1 MTPRK
6 KTGYYTKLDPALRE
20 IMRQYKDATGI
31 PEAQMVDRA
40 LREWLGARG
49 VITVTGRYNRV
60 GKIGEVVPDVLPP
73 RERRVKKVKR

>member
-20 IMRQYKDATGI
+20 VMRRYKDATGI

-40 LREWLGARG
+40 LRQWLGERG
-49 VITVTGRYNRV
+49 AIKVTGRH
-60 GKIGEVVPDVLPP
+60 GKIGEAAPDVLPP
-73 RERRVKKVKR
+73 REKTTRRRRP